1 MSTGAIAAY
10 GTLLKIG
17 DGGSSETFTTI
28 AEVRDISG
36 PSLSADVKD
45 VTSHDS
51 EDGWDESITTILR
64 GGEVSFALNFIPTET
79 THSYTSGLLEDYA
92 NRTRRNFQL
101 VFSDTGST
109 TWNFAALV
117 TGFEPTAGV
126 ADELTA
132 DVTLKITGKPTLAG

>member
-10 GTLLKIG
+10 GTLLKVG
-17 DGGSSETFTTI
+17 DGGTSETFTTI

-64 GGEVSFALNFIPTET
+64 GGEVTFNVNFVPTDT
-79 THSYTSGLLEDYA
+79 THSYSSGLINDMVD
-92 NRTRRNFQL
+92 RTKRNFQL
-101 VFSDTGST
+101 VFPDSGST

-117 TGFEPTAGV
+117 TGFETTANV

-132 DVTLKITGKPTLAG
+132 DVTLKISGKPTLA